1 MEILCNL
8 SMFCVCIIISLNSG
22 IFPETA
28 WRAILSRQAA
38 HAFECVLWGFLGAA
52 PGGESLNRQA
62 AQGS

>member
-1 MEILCNL
+1 
-8 SMFCVCIIISLNSG
+8 LNSG

>member
-1 MEILCNL
+1 MVL
-8 SMFCVCIIISLNSG
+8 LNSG

-38 HAFECVLWGFLGAA
+38 HAFERVLWGFLGAA
-52 PGGESLNRQA
+52 PSGESLYRQA